1 MAFTFKTFFL
11 VWLASVGSGFVIW
24 MMTTTEHVAHPY
36 LWAWITFWVSQ
47 FAMIAI
53 FQADQAVR
61 ELKAIR
67 VALEAQNR
75 DQNST

>member
-1 MAFTFKTFFL
+1 MAFTFKAFFW
-11 VWLASVGSGFVIW
+11 VWLASIAGGFVIW
-24 MMTTTEHVAHPY
+24 LMTTTEHVAHPY
-36 LWAWITFWVSQ
+36 LWAWITFWASQ

-67 VALEAQNR
+67 VALEAQHPN
-75 DQNST
+75 QNSN